1 MTEEKVEYKIKEE
14 LIVNNNMDI
23 EDENDNNNEK
33 SELTK
38 EKNSLI
44 MENIQ
49 KKLQTL
55 DITQEKIENA
65 SILILKEIYSHPQL
79 LDNIILMIKEKI
91 IYFNGNGIE
100 FLYLISDILNRYKS
114 DSKNKNIN
122 INLIDVFYK
131 ELLEIIPFLS
141 NTLNLK
147 LNEEIN
153 YIFDIWEKL
162 EIYSKEKIDNL
173 KFYKTLSLEPK
184 LTGSQEENDI
194 LIDLITKGK
203 YNLDNYLSEYSKE
216 INILEESDEEN
227 KKKHRKN
234 ILKMTKDIINE
245 QMKVD
250 SNHIKYI
257 RTLDSMLDKISTFKN
272 YNKVLENNKI

>member
-1 MTEEKVEYKIKEE
+1 MSEEKVVYKIKEE

-245 QMKVD
+245 QMKVY

>member
-1 MTEEKVEYKIKEE
+1 MSEEKVIYKIKEE

-23 EDENDNNNEK
+23 EEGNENNNDK
-33 SELTK
+33 VELTK

-49 KKLQTL
+49 NKLQTL

-65 SILILKEIYSHPQL
+65 SKLILTEIYSHPQL

-141 NTLNLK
+141 NILNLK

-153 YIFDIWEKL
+153 YIFNVWEKL
-162 EIYSKEKIDNL
+162 EIFSKEQIDNL

-184 LTGSQEENDI
+184 LTGSKEENDI
-194 LIDLITKGK
+194 LFDLITKGK
-203 YNLDNYLSEYSKE
+203 YNLDTYLSEYSKE
-216 INILEESDEEN
+216 INILEESEEEN

-245 QMKVD
+245 QMKVY

-257 RTLDSMLDKISTFKN
+257 KTLDSMLDKISTFKN

>member
-1 MTEEKVEYKIKEE
+1 MSEEKVVYKIKEE

-23 EDENDNNNEK
+23 EEGNENNNDK
-33 SELTK
+33 VELTK

-49 KKLQTL
+49 NKLQTL

-65 SILILKEIYSHPQL
+65 SKLILTEIYSHPQL

-141 NTLNLK
+141 NILNLK

-153 YIFDIWEKL
+153 YIFNVWEKL
-162 EIYSKEKIDNL
+162 EIFSKEQIDNL

-184 LTGSQEENDI
+184 LTGSKEENDI
-194 LIDLITKGK
+194 LFDLITKGK
-203 YNLDNYLSEYSKE
+203 YNLDTYLSEYSKE
-216 INILEESDEEN
+216 INILEESEEEN

-245 QMKVD
+245 QMKVY

-257 RTLDSMLDKISTFKN
+257 KTLDSMLDKISTFKN

>member
-1 MTEEKVEYKIKEE
+1 MTEKVIYKIKEE
-14 LIVNNNMDI
+14 LIENNNMDI
-23 EDENDNNNEK
+23 EEENENNNDK

-49 KKLQTL
+49 NKLQTL

-65 SILILKEIYSHPQL
+65 SILILTEIYSHPQL

-114 DSKNKNIN
+114 DSKKKNLN
-122 INLIDVFYK
+122 LNLIDAFYK

-184 LTGSQEENDI
+184 LTGSKEENDI
-194 LIDLITKGK
+194 LFDLFSKGK

-245 QMKVD
+245 QMKVY

-257 RTLDSMLDKISTFKN
+257 KTLDSMLDKISTFKN

>member
-141 NTLNLK
+141 NILNLK

-153 YIFDIWEKL
+153 YIFNVWEKL
-162 EIYSKEKIDNL
+162 EIFSKEQIDNL

-184 LTGSQEENDI
+184 LTGSKEENDI
-194 LIDLITKGK
+194 LFDLITKGK
-203 YNLDNYLSEYSKE
+203 YNLDTYLSEYSKE
-216 INILEESDEEN
+216 INILEESEEEN
-227 KKKHRKN
+227 KKKHKKN

-245 QMKVD
+245 QMKVY

-257 RTLDSMLDKISTFKN
+257 KTLDSMLDKISTFKN

>member
-184 LTGSQEENDI
+184 LTGSKKENDI

-245 QMKVD
+245 QMKVY

>member
-1 MTEEKVEYKIKEE
+1 MSEEKVDYKIKEE

-23 EDENDNNNEK
+23 EEGDENNNDK
-33 SELTK
+33 VELTK

-49 KKLQTL
+49 NKLQTL

-65 SILILKEIYSHPQL
+65 SKLILTEIYSHPQL

-141 NTLNLK
+141 NILNLK

-153 YIFDIWEKL
+153 YIFNVWEKL
-162 EIYSKEKIDNL
+162 EIFSKEQIDNL

-184 LTGSQEENDI
+184 LTGSKEENDI
-194 LIDLITKGK
+194 LFDLITKGK
-203 YNLDNYLSEYSKE
+203 YNLDTYLAEYSKE
-216 INILEESDEEN
+216 INILEESEEEN

-245 QMKVD
+245 QMKVY

-257 RTLDSMLDKISTFKN
+257 KTLDSMLDKISTFKN

>member
-1 MTEEKVEYKIKEE
+1 MTEKVIYKIKEE
-14 LIVNNNMDI
+14 LIENNNMDI
-23 EDENDNNNEK
+23 EEENENNNDK

-49 KKLQTL
+49 NKLQTL

-65 SILILKEIYSHPQL
+65 SILILTEIYSHPQL

-114 DSKNKNIN
+114 DSKKKNLN
-122 INLIDVFYK
+122 LNLIDAFYK

-141 NTLNLK
+141 NTLNSK

-153 YIFDIWEKL
+153 YIFNIWEKL
-162 EIYSKEKIDNL
+162 EIFSKEQIDNL
-173 KFYKTLSLEPK
+173 KFYKILSLEPK
-184 LTGSQEENDI
+184 LTGSKEENDI
-194 LIDLITKGK
+194 LFDLFSKGK

-245 QMKVD
+245 QMKVY

-257 RTLDSMLDKISTFKN
+257 KTLDSMLDKISTFKN

>member
-1 MTEEKVEYKIKEE
+1 MSEEKVVYKIKEE

-23 EDENDNNNEK
+23 EEGNENNNDK
-33 SELTK
+33 VELTK

-49 KKLQTL
+49 NKLQTL

-65 SILILKEIYSHPQL
+65 SKLILTEIYSHPKL

-141 NTLNLK
+141 NILNLK

-153 YIFDIWEKL
+153 YIFNVWEKL
-162 EIYSKEKIDNL
+162 EIFSKEQIDNL

-184 LTGSQEENDI
+184 LTGSKEENDI
-194 LIDLITKGK
+194 LFDLITKGK
-203 YNLDNYLSEYSKE
+203 YNLDTYLSEYSKE
-216 INILEESDEEN
+216 INILEESEEEN

-245 QMKVD
+245 QMKVY

-257 RTLDSMLDKISTFKN
+257 KTLDSMLDKISTFKN

>member
-1 MTEEKVEYKIKEE
+1 MTEKVIYKIKEE
-14 LIVNNNMDI
+14 LIENNNMDI
-23 EDENDNNNEK
+23 EEENENNNDK
-33 SELTK
+33 VELTK

-49 KKLQTL
+49 NKLQTL

-65 SILILKEIYSHPQL
+65 SILILTEIYSHPQL

-114 DSKNKNIN
+114 DSKKKNLN
-122 INLIDVFYK
+122 LNLIDAFYK

-141 NTLNLK
+141 NTLNSK

-153 YIFDIWEKL
+153 YIFNIWEKL
-162 EIYSKEKIDNL
+162 EIFSKEKIDNL

-184 LTGSQEENDI
+184 LTGSKEENDI
-194 LIDLITKGK
+194 LFDLITKGK
-203 YNLDNYLSEYSKE
+203 YNLDTYLSEYSKE

-245 QMKVD
+245 QMKVY

-257 RTLDSMLDKISTFKN
+257 KTLDSMLDKISTFKN

>member
-44 MENIQ
+44 MENIK

-65 SILILKEIYSHPQL
+65 SKLILTEIYSHPQL

-245 QMKVD
+245 QMKVY

>member
-1 MTEEKVEYKIKEE
+1 MSEEKVVYKIKEE

-23 EDENDNNNEK
+23 EEGNENNNDK
-33 SELTK
+33 VELTK

-49 KKLQTL
+49 NKLQTL

-65 SILILKEIYSHPQL
+65 SKLILTEIYSHPQL

-141 NTLNLK
+141 NILNLK

-153 YIFDIWEKL
+153 YIFNVWEKL
-162 EIYSKEKIDNL
+162 EIFSKEQIDNL

-184 LTGSQEENDI
+184 LTGSKEENDI
-194 LIDLITKGK
+194 LFDLFSKGK

-245 QMKVD
+245 QMKVY

-257 RTLDSMLDKISTFKN
+257 KTLDSMLDKISTFKN

>member
-1 MTEEKVEYKIKEE
+1 MSEEKVVYKIKEE
-14 LIVNNNMDI
+14 LIENNNMDI
-23 EDENDNNNEK
+23 EEENENNNDK

-49 KKLQTL
+49 NKLQTL

-114 DSKNKNIN
+114 DSKKKNLN
-122 INLIDVFYK
+122 LNLIDAFYK

-141 NTLNLK
+141 NTLNSK

-153 YIFDIWEKL
+153 YIFNIWEKL
-162 EIYSKEKIDNL
+162 EIFSKEKIDNL

-184 LTGSQEENDI
+184 LTGSKEENDI
-194 LIDLITKGK
+194 LFDLFSKGK

-245 QMKVD
+245 QMKVY

-257 RTLDSMLDKISTFKN
+257 KTLDSMLDKISTFKN

>member
-1 MTEEKVEYKIKEE
+1 MTEKVIYKIKEE
-14 LIVNNNMDI
+14 LIENNNMDI
-23 EDENDNNNEK
+23 EEENENNNDK

-49 KKLQTL
+49 NKLQTL

-65 SILILKEIYSHPQL
+65 SILILTEIYSHPQL

-114 DSKNKNIN
+114 DSKKKNLN
-122 INLIDVFYK
+122 LNLIDAFYK

-141 NTLNLK
+141 NTLNSK

-153 YIFDIWEKL
+153 YIFNIWEKL
-162 EIYSKEKIDNL
+162 EIFSKEKIENL

-184 LTGSQEENDI
+184 LTGSKEENDI
-194 LIDLITKGK
+194 LFDLFSKGK

-245 QMKVD
+245 QMKVY

-257 RTLDSMLDKISTFKN
+257 KTLDSMLDKISTFKN

>member
-216 INILEESDEEN
+216 INILEESDEEK

-245 QMKVD
+245 QMKVY

>member
-1 MTEEKVEYKIKEE
+1 MSEEKVVYKIKEE

-23 EDENDNNNEK
+23 EEGNENNNDK
-33 SELTK
+33 VELTK

-49 KKLQTL
+49 NKLQTL

-141 NTLNLK
+141 NILNLK

-153 YIFDIWEKL
+153 YIFNVWEKL
-162 EIYSKEKIDNL
+162 EIFSKEQIDNL

-184 LTGSQEENDI
+184 LTGSKEENDI
-194 LIDLITKGK
+194 LFDLITKGK
-203 YNLDNYLSEYSKE
+203 YNLDTYLSEYSKE
-216 INILEESDEEN
+216 INILEESEEEN

-245 QMKVD
+245 QMKVY

-257 RTLDSMLDKISTFKN
+257 KTLDSMLDKISTFKN

>member
-1 MTEEKVEYKIKEE
+1 
-14 LIVNNNMDI
+14 MDI
-23 EDENDNNNEK
+23 EDENDNNNGK

-245 QMKVD
+245 QMKVY

>member
-1 MTEEKVEYKIKEE
+1 MSEEKVVYKIKEE

-23 EDENDNNNEK
+23 EEGNENNNDK
-33 SELTK
+33 VELTK

-245 QMKVD
+245 QMKVY

>member
-114 DSKNKNIN
+114 DSKKKNLN
-122 INLIDVFYK
+122 LNLIDAFYK

-141 NTLNLK
+141 NTLNSK

-153 YIFDIWEKL
+153 YIFNIWEKL
-162 EIYSKEKIDNL
+162 EIFSKEKIDNL

-184 LTGSQEENDI
+184 LTGSKEENDI
-194 LIDLITKGK
+194 LFDLFSKGK

-245 QMKVD
+245 QMKVY

-257 RTLDSMLDKISTFKN
+257 KTLDSMLDKISTFKN

>member
-114 DSKNKNIN
+114 DSKKKNLN
-122 INLIDVFYK
+122 LNLIDAFYK

-245 QMKVD
+245 QMKVY

-257 RTLDSMLDKISTFKN
+257 KTLDSMLDKISTFKN

>member
-1 MTEEKVEYKIKEE
+1 M
-14 LIVNNNMDI
+14 
-23 EDENDNNNEK
+23 
-33 SELTK
+33 
-38 EKNSLI
+38 
-44 MENIQ
+44 
-49 KKLQTL
+49 
-55 DITQEKIENA
+55 
-65 SILILKEIYSHPQL
+65 
-79 LDNIILMIKEKI
+79 
-91 IYFNGNGIE
+91 
-100 FLYLISDILNRYKS
+100 
-114 DSKNKNIN
+114 
-122 INLIDVFYK
+122 NLIDAFYK

-141 NTLNLK
+141 NTLNSK

-153 YIFDIWEKL
+153 YIFNIWEKL
-162 EIYSKEKIDNL
+162 EIFSKEKIDNL

-184 LTGSQEENDI
+184 LTGSKEENDI
-194 LIDLITKGK
+194 LFDLFSKGK

-245 QMKVD
+245 QMKVY

-257 RTLDSMLDKISTFKN
+257 KTLDSMLDKISTFKN

>member
-23 EDENDNNNEK
+23 EEGNENNNDK
-33 SELTK
+33 VELTK

-49 KKLQTL
+49 NKLQTL

-141 NTLNLK
+141 NILNLK

-153 YIFDIWEKL
+153 YIFNVWEKL
-162 EIYSKEKIDNL
+162 EIFSKEQIDNL

-184 LTGSQEENDI
+184 LTGSKEENDI
-194 LIDLITKGK
+194 LFDLITKGK
-203 YNLDNYLSEYSKE
+203 YNLDTYLSEYSKE
-216 INILEESDEEN
+216 INILEESEEEN

-245 QMKVD
+245 QMKVY

-257 RTLDSMLDKISTFKN
+257 KTLDSMLDKISTFKN

>member
-1 MTEEKVEYKIKEE
+1 MSEEKVVYKIKEE

-23 EDENDNNNEK
+23 EEGNENNNDK
-33 SELTK
+33 VELTK

-49 KKLQTL
+49 NKLQTL

-65 SILILKEIYSHPQL
+65 SKLILTEIYSHPQL

-141 NTLNLK
+141 NILNLK

-153 YIFDIWEKL
+153 YIFNVWEKL
-162 EIYSKEKIDNL
+162 EIFSKEQIDNL

-184 LTGSQEENDI
+184 LTGSKEENDI
-194 LIDLITKGK
+194 LFDLITKGK
-203 YNLDNYLSEYSKE
+203 YNLDTYLSEYSKE

-245 QMKVD
+245 QMKVY

-257 RTLDSMLDKISTFKN
+257 KTLDSMLDKISTFKN

>member
-1 MTEEKVEYKIKEE
+1 MTEKVIYKIKEE
-14 LIVNNNMDI
+14 LIENNNMDI
-23 EDENDNNNEK
+23 EEENENNNDK

-49 KKLQTL
+49 NKLQTL

-65 SILILKEIYSHPQL
+65 SKLILTEIYSHPQL

-114 DSKNKNIN
+114 DSKKKNLN
-122 INLIDVFYK
+122 LNLIDAFYK

-141 NTLNLK
+141 NTLNSK

-153 YIFDIWEKL
+153 YIFNIWEKL
-162 EIYSKEKIDNL
+162 EIFSKEKIDNL

-184 LTGSQEENDI
+184 LTGSKEENDI
-194 LIDLITKGK
+194 LFDLFSKGK

-245 QMKVD
+245 QMKVY

-257 RTLDSMLDKISTFKN
+257 KTLDSMLDKISTFKN

>member
-1 MTEEKVEYKIKEE
+1 MSEEKEVYKIKEE

-23 EDENDNNNEK
+23 EEGNENNNDK
-33 SELTK
+33 VELTK

-49 KKLQTL
+49 NKLQTL

-65 SILILKEIYSHPQL
+65 SKLILTEIYSHPQL

-114 DSKNKNIN
+114 DSKKKNLN
-122 INLIDVFYK
+122 LNLIDAFYK

-141 NTLNLK
+141 NTLNSK

-153 YIFDIWEKL
+153 YIFNIWEKL
-162 EIYSKEKIDNL
+162 EIFSKEKIDNL

-184 LTGSQEENDI
+184 LTGSKEENDI
-194 LIDLITKGK
+194 LFDLFSKGK

-245 QMKVD
+245 QMKVY

-257 RTLDSMLDKISTFKN
+257 KTLDSMLDKISTFKN

>member
-1 MTEEKVEYKIKEE
+1 MSEEKVVYKIKEE

-23 EDENDNNNEK
+23 EEGNENNNDK
-33 SELTK
+33 VELTK

-49 KKLQTL
+49 NKLQTL

-65 SILILKEIYSHPQL
+65 SKLILTEIYSHPQL

-141 NTLNLK
+141 NILNLK

-153 YIFDIWEKL
+153 YIFNVWEKL
-162 EIYSKEKIDNL
+162 EIFSKEQIDNL

-184 LTGSQEENDI
+184 LTGSKEENYI
-194 LIDLITKGK
+194 LFDLITKGK
-203 YNLDNYLSEYSKE
+203 YNLDTYLSEYSKE
-216 INILEESDEEN
+216 INILEESEEEN

-234 ILKMTKDIINE
+234 ILKMKIKQIN
-245 QMKVD
+245 
-250 SNHIKYI
+250 
-257 RTLDSMLDKISTFKN
+257 
-272 YNKVLENNKI
+272 

>member
-245 QMKVD
+245 QMKVY

>member
-1 MTEEKVEYKIKEE
+1 MSEEKVVYKIKEE

-23 EDENDNNNEK
+23 EEGNENNNDK
-33 SELTK
+33 VELTK

-49 KKLQTL
+49 NKLQTL

-65 SILILKEIYSHPQL
+65 SILILTEIYSHPQL

-114 DSKNKNIN
+114 DSKKKNLN
-122 INLIDVFYK
+122 LNLIDAFYK

-141 NTLNLK
+141 NTLNSK

-153 YIFDIWEKL
+153 YIFNIWEKL
-162 EIYSKEKIDNL
+162 EIFSKEKIDNL

-184 LTGSQEENDI
+184 LTGSKEENDI
-194 LIDLITKGK
+194 LFDLFSKGK

-245 QMKVD
+245 QMKVY

-257 RTLDSMLDKISTFKN
+257 KTLDSMLDKISTFKN

>member
-23 EDENDNNNEK
+23 EEGNENNNDK
-33 SELTK
+33 VELTK

-49 KKLQTL
+49 NKLQTL

-65 SILILKEIYSHPQL
+65 SKLILTEIYSHPQL

-245 QMKVD
+245 QMKVY

>member
-184 LTGSQEENDI
+184 LSGSQEENDI

-245 QMKVD
+245 QMKVY